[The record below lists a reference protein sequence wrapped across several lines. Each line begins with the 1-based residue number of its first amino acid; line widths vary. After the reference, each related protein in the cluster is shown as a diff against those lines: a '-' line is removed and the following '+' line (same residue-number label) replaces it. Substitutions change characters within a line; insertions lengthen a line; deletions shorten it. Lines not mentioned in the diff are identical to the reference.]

1 MIFSIKFLIKIK
13 LYSSFFLKLHF
24 HSKKIIMRHFEKLC
38 IALFVFIFSNAPAQI
53 QDFDL
58 SDYKL
63 PELKRQTLGFDF
75 ALSNRVDK
83 SHYSTNYFED
93 IDEEMNNSAGF
104 NSRVIHTYY
113 YNSPYWQQDFYSSVN
128 ISGSYRD
135 AKEDKKLV
143 DETHRFNGGLSL
155 YLVNRYYF
163 QGNEGFFLG
172 GTADVTYN
180 YNYYKEL
187 NARDKTN
194 RVMIYLPLSLGY
206 GRIEQVQDARQAAY
220 IYEALKN
227 QGKTDA
233 VKSSEE
239 LLEFAR
245 FISTIKN
252 ERFFDFR
259 NKRIYELEQLD
270 QYLKENGYVDEQDIS
285 YFATLSDLWSYGNTP
300 IRSTGFRV
308 EAFINP
314 GYSLYETLYRGGFD
328 DLYNMRAYVL
338 KTGLEATY
346 EKPLNLYWQHYINAN
361 VYWGSEKSRSRSG
374 NYYQGKYIYP
384 GVYLD
389 LNHGVG
395 YYPNTRTSINVFYG
409 FSMVKHFD
417 KTDVEEN
424 IGGFKA
430 QNLTANLGVDLN
442 YYISPQIRL
451 SADLNMYYTVNNAK
465 NEYGE
470 VNYIPSDQ
478 PYFNIQYPT
487 YQKSRFNYALSA
499 SLQYFLF

>member
-1 MIFSIKFLIKIK
+1 MS
-13 LYSSFFLKLHF
+13 HF
-24 HSKKIIMRHFEKLC
+24 QKLC
-38 IALFVFIFSNAPAQI
+38 IALFAFFAYNANAQI
-53 QDFDL
+53 QDLDL

-83 SHYSTNYFED
+83 SFYATNYFED
-93 IDEEMNNSAGF
+93 FEEEIMNSAALK
-104 NSRVIHTYY
+104 SRVIHTLYH
-113 YNSPYWQQDFYSSVN
+113 NSPYWQQDFYSSVN
-128 ISGSYRD
+128 MAAGYRD
-135 AKEDKKLV
+135 AKEDKALIN
-143 DETHRFNGGLSL
+143 ETHRFNGGLSL
-155 YLVNRYYF
+155 YLVNRYYL

-172 GTADVTYN
+172 GTADVSYN

-187 NARDKTN
+187 NNRDKTN
-194 RVMIYLPLSLGY
+194 EVTIYLPLSIGY

-220 IYEALKN
+220 IYEALQK
-227 QGKTDA
+227 QGKTGA

-259 NKRIYELEQLD
+259 NKRIYELEELD
-270 QYLKENGYVDEQDIS
+270 RYLKENGYIDEKDIS

-300 IRSTGFRV
+300 IRNTGFRA

-314 GYSLYETLYRGGFD
+314 GYDLNETLYRGEFD

-338 KTGLEATY
+338 KTGLKATY
-346 EKPLNLYWQHYINAN
+346 EKPINLYWQHYMNAD
-361 VYWGSEKSRSRSG
+361 VYWGTEKSRIRLSNS
-374 NYYQGKYIYP
+374 YLGKYNYP

-395 YYPNTRTSINVFYG
+395 YYPNTRTSINAFYG
-409 FSMVKHFD
+409 LSMVKHFD
-417 KTDVEEN
+417 KTDLDEN
-424 IGGFKA
+424 TMGIKG
-430 QNLTANLGVDLN
+430 QNITANLGFDLN
-442 YYISPQIRL
+442 YYISPQVRL
-451 SADLNMYYTVNNAK
+451 SADLNVYYTVNNAK
-465 NEYGE
+465 NEYVE
-470 VNYIPSDQ
+470 VDYIASDQ
-478 PYFNIQYPT
+478 PYFNYQYPG

>member
-1 MIFSIKFLIKIK
+1 
-13 LYSSFFLKLHF
+13 
-24 HSKKIIMRHFEKLC
+24 MRHFQKLC
-38 IALFVFIFSNAPAQI
+38 IALFAFFAYNANAQI
-53 QDFDL
+53 QDLDL

-83 SHYSTNYFED
+83 SFYSTNYFED
-93 IDEEMNNSAGF
+93 FEEEIMNSAAL
-104 NSRVIHTYY
+104 NSRVIHTFYH
-113 YNSPYWQQDFYSSVN
+113 NSPYWQQDFYSSVN
-128 ISGSYRD
+128 MAAGYRD
-135 AKEDKKLV
+135 AKEDKALIN
-143 DETHRFNGGLSL
+143 ETHRFNGGLSL

-172 GTADVTYN
+172 GTADVSYN

-187 NARDKTN
+187 NNRDKTN
-194 RVMIYLPLSLGY
+194 EVTIYLPLSIGY

-220 IYEALKN
+220 IYDALQK
-227 QGKTDA
+227 QGKIDA
-233 VKSSEE
+233 VKAAEE

-259 NKRIYELEQLD
+259 NKRIYELEELD
-270 QYLKENGYVDEQDIS
+270 RYLKENGYIDEQDIS

-300 IRSTGFRV
+300 IRNTGFRA

-314 GYSLYETLYRGGFD
+314 GYDLNETLYRGEFD

-338 KTGLEATY
+338 KTGLKATY
-346 EKPLNLYWQHYINAN
+346 EKPINLYWQHYMNAD
-361 VYWGSEKSRSRSG
+361 VYWGTEKSRIRLSNS
-374 NYYQGKYIYP
+374 YLGKYIYP

-395 YYPNTRTSINVFYG
+395 YYPNTRTSINAFYG
-409 FSMVKHFD
+409 LSMVKHFD
-417 KTDVEEN
+417 KTDLDEN
-424 IGGFKA
+424 TMGIKG
-430 QNLTANLGVDLN
+430 QNITANLGFDLN
-442 YYISPQIRL
+442 YYISPQVRL
-451 SADLNMYYTVNNAK
+451 SADLNVYYTVNNAK
-465 NEYGE
+465 NEYVE
-470 VNYIPSDQ
+470 VDYIASDQ
-478 PYFNIQYPT
+478 PYFNYQYPG